1 MSVIAHER
9 VDAFRVRGLHDATIM
24 RATYKKQR
32 FAAHSHDTYVIGLIT
47 AGALRF
53 RCGRQLLTAPA
64 GTLCIINPGEVQTG
78 EAVSVEGWSYWTA
91 YLPAK
96 SFQPLLEEMPTA
108 RDLPFFSTRVT
119 DDITAR
125 TAAENFFRAVTATS
139 LPLAQSELS
148 ISFLTLLLERFHK
161 NPSVSNCGFG
171 EVPLI
176 AVAKEYMAAH
186 FSRSIGL
193 AEVAAVAGVTSFH
206 LTRLFK
212 ANTGLAMHAWLVQ
225 YRIERA
231 REMLLRGVPPASVAA
246 DCGFSDQAHMAR
258 WLRRITGMTPKDVQS
273 MSRTLNQ

>member
-1 MSVIAHER
+1 MSVTAHAQ
-9 VDAFRVRGLHDATIM
+9 VDAFRVQGLHDATIL
-24 RATYKKQR
+24 RATYTKQR
-32 FAAHSHDTYVIGLIT
+32 FAAHSHDTYVVGLIT

-53 RCGRQLLTAPA
+53 RCERQVLTAPA

-78 EAVSVEGWSYWTA
+78 EAVSDEGWSYWTA
-91 YLPAK
+91 YLPGE
-96 SFQPLLEEMPTA
+96 SFVSLLEEFSTA

-119 DDITAR
+119 DDVPAR
-125 TAAENFFRAVTATS
+125 TASVNFFRTITSTS

-148 ISFLTLLLERFHK
+148 ISFLTLLLERFYK
-161 NPSVSNCGFG
+161 KPLVVSYGFD
-171 EVPLI
+171 EPPLI

-186 FSRSIGL
+186 FSRPIGL
-193 AEVAAVAGVTSFH
+193 VEVAAIAGVTCFH

-231 REMLLRGVPPASVAA
+231 REMLLRGLPPASVAA

-273 MSRTLNQ
+273 MSRPFNQ